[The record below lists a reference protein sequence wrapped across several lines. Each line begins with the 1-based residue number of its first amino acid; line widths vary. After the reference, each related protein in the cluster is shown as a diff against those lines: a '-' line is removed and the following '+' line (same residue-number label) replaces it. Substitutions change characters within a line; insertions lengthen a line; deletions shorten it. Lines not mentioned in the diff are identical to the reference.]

1 MQIVYKKVESLTPYK
16 NNPRINDGSVRAV
29 ANSIQEFGFKVPIV
43 IDKNNVIIAGHTR
56 HKAAKMIGLTEV
68 PCIIAD
74 DLTDEQIKAFRIADN
89 SVGSDSDWDIDLL
102 KIETSDLPFDF
113 TDFGLYLDDDINKD
127 KGDGTGVDEKEIP
140 KMELRAFEHYDY
152 LVFVF
157 DNQHDFLN
165 MAQEFGI
172 KKVDAG
178 WVNRKLGI
186 GRVVKGNEL
195 VKRIRN
201 QDSDIEQGT
210 LGYD

>member
-1 MQIVYKKVESLTPYK
+1 MNIVNKKVKDLVPYK
-16 NNPRINDGSVRAV
+16 NNPRINDASVRAV
-29 ANSIQEFGFKVPIV
+29 ANSIKEFGFKVPIV
-43 IDKNNVIIAGHTR
+43 IDKNNVIVAGHTR
-56 HKAAKMIGLTEV
+56 HKAAKMLGLEEV

-89 SVGSDSDWDIDLL
+89 STSSESEWDIDLL
-102 KIETSDLPFDF
+102 NIELSDLTFDF
-113 TDFGLYLDDDINKD
+113 TDFGLYLDNDEIDKKKD
-127 KGDGTGVDEKEIP
+127 DGTGVDEKEIP

-172 KKVDAG
+172 QRVDAG
-178 WVNRKLGI
+178 WANRKIGI
-186 GRVVKGNEL
+186 GRVIKGAEL

-201 QDSDIEQGT
+201 KNNNIEQK
-210 LGYD
+210 

>member
-1 MQIVYKKVESLTPYK
+1 MEIVNKKVKDLIPYK
-16 NNPRINDGSVRAV
+16 NNPRVNDASVRNV
-29 ANSIQEFGFKVPIV
+29 ANSIKEFGFKVPIV
-43 IDKNNVIIAGHTR
+43 IDRNNVIVAGHTR
-56 HKAAKMIGLTEV
+56 HKAAKMLGMEEV

-89 SVGSDSDWDIDLL
+89 SSSSESEWDIDLL
-102 KIETSDLPFDF
+102 NIEIADLPFDF
-113 TDFGLYLDDDINKD
+113 TDFGLYLDEEDFEKKKD
-127 KGDGTGVDEKEIP
+127 DGTGVDEKEIP

-172 KKVDAG
+172 HRVDAG
-178 WVNRKLGI
+178 WVNRKIGI
-186 GRVVKGNEL
+186 GRVIKGAEL

-201 QDSDIEQGT
+201 KDSNIEQE
-210 LGYD
+210 

>member
-1 MQIVYKKVESLTPYK
+1 MNIVNKKVEDLIPYK
-16 NNPRINDGSVRAV
+16 NNPRINDASVRNV
-29 ANSIQEFGFKVPIV
+29 ANSIKEFGFKVPIV
-43 IDKNNVIIAGHTR
+43 IDKNNVIVAGHTR
-56 HKAAKMIGLTEV
+56 HKASKMLGLKEV
-68 PCIIAD
+68 PCIVAD

-89 SVGSDSDWDIDLL
+89 SSSSESEWDIDLL
-102 KIETSDLPFDF
+102 NLEMADLPFDF
-113 TDFGLYLDDDINKD
+113 TDFGLYLDNDIIENK

-172 KKVDAG
+172 QIVDAG
-178 WVNRKLGI
+178 WVNRKIGI
-186 GRVVKGNEL
+186 GRVIKGAEL

-201 QDSDIEQGT
+201 KDSNIEQK
-210 LGYD
+210 

>member
-1 MQIVYKKVESLTPYK
+1 MEIVNKKVKDLVPYK
-16 NNPRINDGSVRAV
+16 NNPRINDASVRSV
-29 ANSIQEFGFKVPIV
+29 ANSIKEFGFKVPIV
-43 IDKNNVIIAGHTR
+43 VDKNNVIVAGHTR
-56 HKAAKMIGLTEV
+56 LKAAKMLGLEEV

-89 SVGSDSDWDIDLL
+89 STSSESEWDIDLL
-102 KIETSDLPFDF
+102 NIELADLPFDF
-113 TDFGLYLDDDINKD
+113 TDFGLYLDNDEIDKKKD
-127 KGDGTGVDEKEIP
+127 DGTGVDEKEIP

-172 KKVDAG
+172 QRVDAG
-178 WVNRKLGI
+178 WVNRKIGI
-186 GRVVKGNEL
+186 GRVIKGAEL

-201 QDSDIEQGT
+201 KDSNIEQK
-210 LGYD
+210 